1 MKPDLELREF
11 HTQHSTYVYFVRKC
25 KQAGLLDD
33 IFEEMLDT
41 LHLAQE
47 KLMDDNTSETGMFQG
62 DPWQGLSSQ
71 SRGADLNP
79 RHLAL
84 GHLPEDTMVLNNSVI
99 FASCQLS
106 ISSPEE
112 NQVLFKS

>member
-1 MKPDLELREF
+1 MWFCVLTVRIDFL
-11 HTQHSTYVYFVRKC
+11 RKC

-47 KLMDDNTSETGMFQG
+47 KLMDDNTSETGMETHG
-62 DPWQGLSSQ
+62 GLCSQ
-71 SRGADLNP
+71 SSNADLNA

-84 GHLPEDTMVLNNSVI
+84 RHLPEDNSVVPSYWLLSR
-99 FASCQLS
+99 FCSCTAGG
-106 ISSPEE
+106 E
-112 NQVLFKS
+112 QVGFGVPV